1 MKIPKYVQKLI
12 DDRCNL
18 AVKLFEVSSKL
29 DNWLE
34 KNNISLDG
42 DYTRTGCMI
51 YIEPDTARE
60 CVMQDILNKE

>member
-1 MKIPKYVQKLI
+1 MNNLMSAICTEVLNCGTEDLSI
-12 DDRCNL
+12 LDD
-18 AVKLFEVSSKL
+18 
-29 DNWLE
+29 WLE

-51 YIEPDTARE
+51 YIEPQTARE